1 VQIVSIRA
9 QTENLTADEEALA
22 TMGEIGARTSLRYAV
37 QVRSE
42 PSSHRPWADS
52 ENLRIT
58 LADRQTR
65 DGPTH
70 LIPLFLVGP
79 HADLHPCLACSCL
92 SSSSL
97 C

>member
-42 PSSHRPWADS
+42 PSSHCPWAD
-52 ENLRIT
+52 I
-58 LADRQTR
+58 
-65 DGPTH
+65 
-70 LIPLFLVGP
+70 
-79 HADLHPCLACSCL
+79 
-92 SSSSL
+92 
-97 C
+97 